1 MFDDFNG
8 VCFWFAFYTIPRKQT
23 WTWNQK
29 FMETNL
35 LLTLHL
41 WVPAVSFLGNVA
53 TEISGAEA

>member
-8 VCFWFAFYTIPRKQT
+8 VCFWFAFYIPPRK
-23 WTWNQK
+23 NI
-29 FMETNL
+29 MEPENHGTSL
-35 LLTLHL
+35 LLNLHL